1 MKWNHFKLGLVSGRI
16 KVSKKMTLNQ
26 LKATIKATKDY
37 LKNPMSTKRGMKKA
51 RKKAIDTIKE
61 RYDIDIDER

>member
-1 MKWNHFKLGLVSGRI
+1 
-16 KVSKKMTLNQ
+16 MTLEQ

-51 RKKAIDTIKE
+51 RKKAINTIKE